1 MMFSSSAMVV
11 QIHMQHIKINKET
24 EILFIHKNV
33 FTLPISFFSA
43 NNLNSKKWCSLK
55 KV

>member
-33 FTLPISFFSA
+33 FYITHQFF
-43 NNLNSKKWCSLK
+43 LCK
-55 KV
+55 